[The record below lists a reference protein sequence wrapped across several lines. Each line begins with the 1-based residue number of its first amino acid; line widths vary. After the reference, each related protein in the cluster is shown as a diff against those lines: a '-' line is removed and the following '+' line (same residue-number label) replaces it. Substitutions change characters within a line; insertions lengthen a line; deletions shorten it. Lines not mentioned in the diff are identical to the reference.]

1 MNTIDRI
8 AALLKQTMGL
18 DAASI
23 GLQQIERAIAE
34 RMSALK
40 MDNQTSY
47 LLTLQETSQEMQELI
62 EQVVVPETY
71 FFRDREAISAMTMLA
86 QRQLQR
92 EPARPLRI
100 LSLPCSTGEEPYSL
114 AMELLDAGIA
124 ADRFRIDAIDISQ
137 RALTFAQEAR
147 YGSNS
152 FRGRQLEYRD
162 RHFHASGTQYLLSER
177 IRRQVFFRMGNLFA
191 DDFLSNEA
199 PYDYV
204 FCRNVLIYFDRPM
217 QDQAVAILERLLAPQ
232 GTLFIGSA
240 EAGILLRQQMASIGM
255 PLAFGF
261 RHRDIAP
268 AAPTMSKPAALR
280 PLAPAAPRT
289 PPKPT
294 APVRILTQ
302 PVLAA
307 RLSEPSDLMQQAL
320 ACADRGDLETARSL
334 CQQHEKLAGPSAAG
348 FYLMGLLSDAD
359 QDTDNAMRLYR
370 KAVYLEPDH
379 VEALTH
385 LAALLSTQGDHAGAQ
400 RLQQRAQRAAEKS
413 HA

>member
-1 MNTIDRI
+1 MNTINRI

-18 DAASI
+18 DANSI
-23 GLQQIERAIAE
+23 GIQQIERAIAE
-34 RMSALK
+34 RMTALRL
-40 MDNQTSY
+40 DNQTSY
-47 LLTLQETSQEMQELI
+47 LLTLQETSDEMQALI
-62 EQVVVPETY
+62 EQVVIPETY
-71 FFRDREAISAMTMLA
+71 FFRDREAMSAMTVLA

-92 EPARPLRI
+92 EPYRPLRI

-137 RALTFAQEAR
+137 RALAVAQDAL

-152 FRGRQLEYRD
+152 FRGRQLDYRD

-177 IRRQVFFRMGNLFA
+177 IRRQVFFRLGNLFA
-191 DDFLSNEA
+191 DDFLCNEA

-217 QDQAVAILERLLAPQ
+217 QDQAVAILQRLLAPQ
-232 GTLFIGSA
+232 GTLFIGPA
-240 EAGILLRQQMASIGM
+240 ESGILMRQQLASIGM

-268 AAPTMSKPAALR
+268 VAQAATKPAIRR
-280 PLAPAAPRT
+280 PLPSVVPRI

-302 PVLAA
+302 AVPAA
-307 RLSEPSDLMQQAL
+307 HLPEPAELMQQAL
-320 ACADRGDLETARSL
+320 ACADRGDLATARSL

-359 QDTDNAMRLYR
+359 HDTDNAIRLYR
-370 KAVYLEPDH
+370 KAVYLEPGH

-385 LAALLSTQGDHAGAQ
+385 LAALLSTQGDHAGAL